1 MGRAEMS
8 QWNYLRVK
16 RGKQTIFLVCEM
28 TDTVDAAK
36 AKLSQIIGG
45 DPPADNLKLMIQGE
59 GGAYEVLEEGK
70 TLADGKCEPSK
81 VIYMVYKKP
90 DTEDEWE
97 EVNIPPIEEAGS
109 P

>member
-1 MGRAEMS
+1 MGAAMS

-16 RGKQTIFLVCEM
+16 REKQTIFLVCDM

-36 AKLSQIIGG
+36 AKLSQIVG
-45 DPPADNLKLMIQGE
+45 DQSPENIKLLIDGE
-59 GGAYEVLEEGK
+59 GGMETLEEGK

-81 VIYMVYKKP
+81 TILYMVYKKP

-97 EVNIPPIEEAGS
+97 EVNLPKPDEA